1 MRIAFYAPLKSP
13 EHPVPSGDRLMAR
26 LLMEALRRAG
36 HTVDLVSE
44 FRSFQA
50 DPDEAG
56 YARLKRE
63 SESEIVRIAALWAE
77 TGRPDLWFCYHPYY
91 KAPDLIGPR
100 LTARYGMFYVTA
112 EASWSPRR
120 FVGSWAAA
128 QDYVLAALR
137 QASLNIC
144 LTRRDRDGL
153 QQMASTYRLAM
164 LPPFIDTAAFGPPAG
179 EKHNTPPRLITVAMM
194 RPGDKLDSYRM
205 LGRALRNCLDVPWIL
220 TVVGDGPAAGE
231 VRQALS
237 ELGDRV
243 VYLGERD
250 PGEIP
255 ALLSASD
262 LFVWPGVNEAFGM
275 AFLEAQAA
283 GLPVVAQNQAGVAEV
298 VRDGVSGALVGPD
311 DPNEF
316 AQAVRQ
322 LLADED
328 RRRALSTSAYNF
340 VHVERSLDRAAATL
354 KALLSRF
361 ER

>member
-13 EHPVPSGDRLMAR
+13 DHPVPSGDRLMAR
-26 LLMEALRRAG
+26 LLIEALRRAG

-56 YARLKRE
+56 YVRLKHE
-63 SESEIVRIAALWAE
+63 SEAEIARIAAEWKTDGPPA
-77 TGRPDLWFCYHPYY
+77 LWFCYHPYY

-100 LTARYGMFYVTA
+100 LTARFGLFYVTA

-144 LTRRDRDGL
+144 LTHRDRAGL

-164 LPPFIDTAAFGPPAG
+164 LPPFIDTAPFGVPG
-179 EKHNTPPRLITVAMM
+179 DGNVPPRLITVAMM

-205 LGRALRNCLDVPWIL
+205 LGRALRNCSDLPWTL

-231 VRQALS
+231 VRDALAG
-237 ELGDRV
+237 LGDRV
-243 VYLGERD
+243 DFRGERA
-250 PGEIP
+250 PGEVP
-255 ALLSASD
+255 VLLGASD
-262 LFVWPGVNEAFGM
+262 LFVWPGINEAFGM

-283 GLPVVAQNQAGVAEV
+283 GLPVVAQDQAGVSEV
-298 VRDGVSGALVGPD
+298 VRDGVSGILTRPD
-311 DPNEF
+311 DPEDL
-316 AQAVRQ
+316 AGAVRA
-322 LLADED
+322 LLTDPD
-328 RRRALSTSAYNF
+328 RRRALAASARCF
-340 VHVERSLDRAAATL
+340 VHTERSLDRAAATL
-354 KALLSRF
+354 RALLSRF

>member
-26 LLMEALRRAG
+26 LLIEALRRAG

-56 YARLKRE
+56 YARLKHE
-63 SESEIVRIAALWAE
+63 SEAEITRIADEWEAG
-77 TGRPDLWFCYHPYY
+77 GRPALWFCYHPYY

-153 QQMASTYRLAM
+153 RQMASTYRLAM
-164 LPPFIDTAAFGPPAG
+164 LPPFIDTAPFGPPGNGNA
-179 EKHNTPPRLITVAMM
+179 PPRLVTVAMM

-205 LGRALRNCLDVPWIL
+205 LGKALGDCLDLPWTL
-220 TVVGDGPAAGE
+220 TVIGDGPAAGE
-231 VRQALS
+231 VREALAG
-237 ELGDRV
+237 LGDRAAFI
-243 VYLGERD
+243 GERE

-262 LFVWPGVNEAFGM
+262 LFVWPGINEAFGM

-283 GLPVVAQNQAGVAEV
+283 GLPVVAQDQAGVSEV
-298 VRDGVSGALVGPD
+298 VRDGVSGLLARPD
-311 DPNEF
+311 DPRDF
-316 AQAVRQ
+316 ARSVRR
-322 LLADED
+322 LLTDADH
-328 RRRALSTSAYNF
+328 RRALAATARCF
-340 VHVERSLDRAAATL
+340 VHTERSLDRAAATL
-354 KALLSRF
+354 RAQLSRF

>member
-26 LLMEALRRAG
+26 LLMEALRRGG

-63 SESEIVRIAALWAE
+63 SESEIARIAAEWTE
-77 TGRPDLWFCYHPYY
+77 GGRPALWFCYHPYY

-164 LPPFIDTAAFGPPAG
+164 LPPFIDTAPFGAPG
-179 EKHNTPPRLITVAMM
+179 KGNEPPRMITVAMM

-205 LGRALRNCLDVPWIL
+205 LGRALRNCLDLPWTL

-231 VRQALS
+231 VRHALS

-243 VYLGERD
+243 AFVGERE
-250 PGEIP
+250 PGEVP
-255 ALLSASD
+255 ALLGASD

-283 GLPVVAQNQAGVAEV
+283 GLPVVAQDQAGVPEV
-298 VRDGVSGALVGPD
+298 VRDRVSGVLARPD
-311 DPNEF
+311 DPEDF
-316 AQAVRQ
+316 ARTVRR
-322 LLADED
+322 LLTDADQ
-328 RRRALSTSAYNF
+328 RRELAASARSF
-340 VHVERSLDRAAATL
+340 VHTERSLDRAAATL

>member
-13 EHPVPSGDRLMAR
+13 DHPVPSGDRLMAR
-26 LLMEALRRAG
+26 LLMEALRLGG

-56 YARLKRE
+56 YSRLKHE
-63 SESEIVRIAALWAE
+63 SEAEIARIADGWRRDGLPA
-77 TGRPDLWFCYHPYY
+77 LWFCYHPYY

-100 LTARYGMFYVTA
+100 LTARFGLFYVTA
-112 EASWSPRR
+112 EAAWSPRR

-144 LTRRDRDGL
+144 LTRRDHDGL

-164 LPPFIDTAAFGPPAG
+164 LPPFIDTAPFSTVATGAEPA
-179 EKHNTPPRLITVAMM
+179 RLITVAMM

-205 LGRALRNCLDVPWIL
+205 LGRALALCVDLPWTL

-237 ELGDRV
+237 GLGDRV
-243 VYLGERD
+243 VYLGERP
-250 PGEIP
+250 PGEI
-255 ALLSASD
+255 AGHLSAAD
-262 LFVWPGVNEAFGM
+262 LFVWPGINEAFGM

-283 GLPVVAQNQAGVAEV
+283 GLPVVAQDQAGVSEV
-298 VRDGVSGALVGPD
+298 VRDGVSGILTSAGDPRDFARAVRALV
-311 DPNEF
+311 
-316 AQAVRQ
+316 AQP
-322 LLADED
+322 D
-328 RRRALSTSAYNF
+328 RRRALAASARCF
-340 VHVERSLDRAAATL
+340 VHSERSLDRAALTL
-354 KALLSRF
+354 RALLSRF